1 MKKRKFGFM
10 LTSVAALS
18 LVLAACGD
26 EDTEDTSTNTDGEG
40 TEEAKEEE
48 TASALTIAMVTDTSG
63 IDDKS
68 FNQATWEG
76 VKQFA
81 EENGLTQGDGGFDN
95 LQSTSDAD
103 YLTNLN
109 QLARRDFEL
118 IFAAG
123 FSIASAVEEIADQ
136 QKDTKFTIID
146 SVIEGKDNVASVLF
160 KEQEGSFLAG
170 VAAAMTSTT
179 GKVGFIGGMESE
191 VITRFEVG
199 FKEGVAAVDPNID
212 VDVVYVGSWT
222 DSATAQTHANRMY
235 QGGVDVI
242 MHAAGGAG
250 NGLFTAAKDI
260 KEKDANANVWVIG
273 VDSDQFAEGET
284 SNGNVTLTSMIKN
297 LQAAVMDIS
306 NKTKEGNFPGGE
318 LQVYGLAE
326 DGVYLSENG
335 GMTDEVK
342 AAVKEYTD
350 KIASGEIT
358 VPEK

>member
-1 MKKRKFGFM
+1 MKKRKYGFM

-18 LVLAACGD
+18 LVLAACGGD
-26 EDTEDTSTNTDGEG
+26 EDKDKDTASTDEG
-40 TEEAKEEE
+40 SKEE
-48 TASALTIAMVTDTSG
+48 SSFSVAMVTDTSG

-81 EENGLTQGDGGFDN
+81 SENGLKEGDGGYAY
-95 LQSTSDAD
+95 LQSNSDSD
-103 YLTNLN
+103 YTTNLN
-109 QLARRDFEL
+109 QLARRDFSL
-118 IFAAG
+118 IFGAG
-123 FSIASAVEEIADQ
+123 FSIASALEEIAAQ
-136 QKDTKFTIID
+136 QPDTNFTIID
-146 SVIEGKDNVASVLF
+146 SVIADKENVASVLF
-160 KEQEGSFLAG
+160 KEHEGSFLAG
-170 VAAAMTSTT
+170 VAAAMTSKS

-199 FKEGVAAVDPNID
+199 FTEGVKAVNPDAD
-212 VDVVYVGSWT
+212 VDVVYVGSWS

-260 KEKDANANVWVIG
+260 KEKDADANVWVIG

-284 SNGNVTLTSMIKN
+284 ANGNVTLTSMIKN
-297 LQAAVMDIS
+297 LQTAVMDIS
-306 NKTKEGNFPGGE
+306 TKAKDGAFPAGE
-318 LQVYGLAE
+318 VITYGLKE
-326 DGVYLSENG
+326 NGVYLSENG

-342 AAVKEYTD
+342 AAVAEYTE
-350 KIASGEIT
+350 KISSGEI
-358 VPEK
+358 VVSDK

>member
-1 MKKRKFGFM
+1 MKKRKYGFM

-26 EDTEDTSTNTDGEG
+26 DEKDTSSSTDDGS
-40 TEEAKEEE
+40 KEE
-48 TASALTIAMVTDTSG
+48 SSFSVAMVTDTSG

-76 VKQFA
+76 VQQFA
-81 EENGLTQGDGGFDN
+81 KDNGLERGDGGYDY
-95 LQSTSDAD
+95 LQSNSDSD
-103 YLTNLN
+103 YSTNLN
-109 QLARRDFEL
+109 QLARRDFSL
-118 IFAAG
+118 IFGAG
-123 FSIASAVEEIADQ
+123 FSIAATLEEVAAQ
-136 QKDTKFTIID
+136 QPDTNFTIID
-146 SVIEGKDNVASVLF
+146 SEIKGKDNVASVLF

-170 VAAAMTSTT
+170 VAAALTSKT

-199 FKEGVAAVDPNID
+199 FTEGVKAVDPNID
-212 VDVVYVGSWT
+212 VDVVYVGSWS

-260 KEKDANANVWVIG
+260 KEKDSSANVWVIG

-284 SNGNVTLTSMIKN
+284 KNGDNVTLTSMIKN
-297 LQAAVMDIS
+297 LQTAVNDIA
-306 NKTKEGNFPGGE
+306 TKAKDGNFPGGE
-318 LQVYGLAE
+318 TMTYGLKE
-326 DGVYLSENG
+326 NGVYLSENG

-342 AAVKEYTD
+342 AKVAEFTE
-350 KIASGEIT
+350 KIASGEIV
-358 VPEK
+358 VPDTK

>member
-18 LVLAACGD
+18 LVLAACGSD
-26 EDTEDTSTNTDGEG
+26 EEKDTATTDEG
-40 TEEAKEEE
+40 TKEES
-48 TASALTIAMVTDTSG
+48 TFSLAMVTDTSG

-81 EENGLTQGDGGFDN
+81 EANGLKQGDGGYDY
-95 LQSTSDAD
+95 LQSNSDSD
-103 YLTNLN
+103 YSTNLN
-109 QLARRDFEL
+109 QLARRDFSL
-118 IFAAG
+118 IFGAG
-123 FSIASAVEEIADQ
+123 FSIASSLEEIAGQ
-136 QKDTKFTIID
+136 QPDTNFTIID

-160 KEQEGSFLAG
+160 KEHEGSFLAG
-170 VAAAMTSTT
+170 VAAALTSKT

-199 FKEGVAAVDPNID
+199 FTEGVKAVDPNME

-222 DSATAQTHANRMY
+222 DAASAQTHANRMY

-250 NGLFTAAKDI
+250 IGLFTAAKDI

-297 LQAAVMDIS
+297 LQTAVNDIA
-306 NKTKEGNFPGGE
+306 TKAKDGNFPGGE
-318 LQVYGLAE
+318 VITYGLKE
-326 DGVYLSENG
+326 NGVYLSESG

-342 AAVKEYTD
+342 AKVKEYTD

>member
-1 MKKRKFGFM
+1 MKKRKYGFM

-18 LVLAACGD
+18 LVLAACGSDD
-26 EDTEDTSTNTDGEG
+26 EKKDTATTDEG
-40 TEEAKEEE
+40 KKEESSF
-48 TASALTIAMVTDTSG
+48 TVAMVTDTSG

-81 EENGLTQGDGGFDN
+81 AEHGLEEKEGYDY
-95 LQSTSDAD
+95 LQSNSDSD
-103 YLTNLN
+103 YTTNLN
-109 QLARRDFEL
+109 QLARRDFSL
-118 IFAAG
+118 IFGAG
-123 FSIASAVEEIADQ
+123 FSIASALEEIAAQ
-136 QKDTKFTIID
+136 QPDTNFTIID

-160 KEQEGSFLAG
+160 KEHEGSFLAG
-170 VAAAMTSTT
+170 VSAAMTSKS

-199 FKEGVAAVDPNID
+199 FTEGVKAVDPD
-212 VDVVYVGSWT
+212 MEVDVVYVGSWT

-235 QGGVDVI
+235 QGGIDVI

-260 KEKDANANVWVIG
+260 KEKDENANVWVIG
-273 VDSDQFAEGET
+273 VDSDQFAEGAT
-284 SNGNVTLTSMIKN
+284 KNGHNVTLTSMIKN

-306 NKTKEGNFPGGE
+306 TKAKDGNFPAGE
-318 LQVYGLAE
+318 IITYGLKE
-326 DGVYLSENG
+326 NGVYLSENG

-342 AAVKEYTD
+342 AAVAEYTE
-350 KIASGEIT
+350 KIASGEIV

>member
-1 MKKRKFGFM
+1 MKKRKYGFM

-18 LVLAACGD
+18 LVLAACGSDD
-26 EDTEDTSTNTDGEG
+26 EKDTAKKTDEG
-40 TEEAKEEE
+40 SKEE
-48 TASALTIAMVTDTSG
+48 SAFSVAMVTDTSG

-81 EENGLTQGDGGFDN
+81 SENGLEEGDGGYAY
-95 LQSTSDAD
+95 LQSNSDSD
-103 YLTNLN
+103 YTTNLN
-109 QLARRDFEL
+109 ALARRDFSL
-118 IFAAG
+118 IFGAG
-123 FSIASAVEEIADQ
+123 FSIASALEEIAAQ
-136 QKDTKFTIID
+136 QPDTNFTIID
-146 SVIEGKDNVASVLF
+146 SVIADKENVASVLF
-160 KEQEGSFLAG
+160 KEHEGSFLAG
-170 VAAAMTSTT
+170 VAAAMTSKS

-199 FKEGVAAVDPNID
+199 FTEGVKAVDPD
-212 VDVVYVGSWT
+212 MEVDVVYVGSWS

-284 SNGNVTLTSMIKN
+284 ANGNVTLTSMIKN
-297 LQAAVMDIS
+297 LQTAVMDIS
-306 NKTKEGNFPGGE
+306 TKAKEGNFPAGE
-318 LQVYGLAE
+318 VITYGLKE
-326 DGVYLSENG
+326 NGVYLSENG
-335 GMTDEVK
+335 GMSDEVK
-342 AAVKEYTD
+342 AKVKEYTE
-350 KIASGEIT
+350 KIASGEIV

>member
-1 MKKRKFGFM
+1 M

-18 LVLAACGD
+18 LVLAACGSDD
-26 EDTEDTSTNTDGEG
+26 EKDT
-40 TEEAKEEE
+40 AKEDEGSKKEE
-48 TASALTIAMVTDTSG
+48 SAFSVAMVTDTSG

-81 EENGLTQGDGGFDN
+81 AENGLEEGDGGYAY
-95 LQSTSDAD
+95 LQSNSDSD
-103 YLTNLN
+103 YTTNLN
-109 QLARRDFEL
+109 QLARRDFSL

-123 FSIASAVEEIADQ
+123 FSIATALEEIAAQ
-136 QKDTKFTIID
+136 QPDTNFTIID

-160 KEQEGSFLAG
+160 KEHEGSFLAG
-170 VAAAMTSTT
+170 VAAAMTSKT

-199 FKEGVAAVDPNID
+199 FTEGVKAVDPD
-212 VDVVYVGSWT
+212 MEVDVVYVGSWS

-260 KEKDANANVWVIG
+260 KEKDENANVWVIG
-273 VDSDQFAEGET
+273 VDSDQFAEGAT
-284 SNGNVTLTSMIKN
+284 KNGHNVTLTSMIKN
-297 LQAAVMDIS
+297 LQTAVMDIS
-306 NKTKEGNFPGGE
+306 TKAKDGNFPAGE
-318 LQVYGLAE
+318 TIVYGLKE
-326 DGVYLSENG
+326 NGVFLSENG
-335 GMTDEVK
+335 GMSDEVK
-342 AAVKEYTD
+342 AAVAEYTE
-350 KIASGEIT
+350 KIASGEIV

>member
-26 EDTEDTSTNTDGEG
+26 DEEKDTATTDEG
-40 TEEAKEEE
+40 TKEES
-48 TASALTIAMVTDTSG
+48 TFSLAMVTDTSG

-81 EENGLTQGDGGFDN
+81 EANGLKQGDGGYDY
-95 LQSTSDAD
+95 LQSNSDSD
-103 YLTNLN
+103 YSTNLN
-109 QLARRDFEL
+109 QLARRDFSL
-118 IFAAG
+118 IFGAG
-123 FSIASAVEEIADQ
+123 FSIASSLEEIAGQ
-136 QKDTKFTIID
+136 QPDTNFTIID

-160 KEQEGSFLAG
+160 KEHEGSFLAG
-170 VAAAMTSTT
+170 VAAALTSKT

-199 FKEGVAAVDPNID
+199 FTEGVKAVDPNME

-222 DSATAQTHANRMY
+222 DAASAQTHANRMY

-250 NGLFTAAKDI
+250 IGLFTAAKDI

-297 LQAAVMDIS
+297 LQTAVNDIA
-306 NKTKEGNFPGGE
+306 TKAKDGNFPGGE
-318 LQVYGLAE
+318 VITYGLKE
-326 DGVYLSENG
+326 NGVYLSESG

-342 AAVKEYTD
+342 AKVKEYTD

>member
-1 MKKRKFGFM
+1 MKKRKYGFM

-18 LVLAACGD
+18 LVLAACGSD
-26 EDTEDTSTNTDGEG
+26 EEKDTATTDEG
-40 TEEAKEEE
+40 SKEES
-48 TASALTIAMVTDTSG
+48 TFSVAMVTDTSG

-76 VKQFA
+76 VKEFA
-81 EENGLTQGDGGFDN
+81 AEHGLQEGDGGYAY
-95 LQSTSDAD
+95 LQSNSDAD
-103 YLTNLN
+103 YTTNLN
-109 QLARRDFEL
+109 ALARRDFSL
-118 IFAAG
+118 IFGAG
-123 FSIASAVEEIADQ
+123 FSIASSLEEIAAQ
-136 QKDTKFTIID
+136 QTDTNFTIID

-160 KEQEGSFLAG
+160 KEHEGSFLAG
-170 VAAAMTSTT
+170 VAAAMTSET

-199 FKEGVAAVDPNID
+199 FTEGVKAVDPNME
-212 VDVVYVGSWT
+212 VDVVYVGSWS

-260 KEKDANANVWVIG
+260 KEKDENANVWVIG
-273 VDSDQFAEGET
+273 VDSDQFAEGAT
-284 SNGNVTLTSMIKN
+284 SNGHNVTLTSMIKN
-297 LQAAVMDIS
+297 LQTAVMDIS
-306 NKTKEGNFPGGE
+306 TKAKEGNFPAGE
-318 LQVYGLAE
+318 IITYGLKE
-326 DGVYLSENG
+326 NGVYLSENG

-342 AAVKEYTD
+342 AAVKEYTE
-350 KIASGEIT
+350 KIASGELT

>member
-1 MKKRKFGFM
+1 MKKRKYGFM

-18 LVLAACGD
+18 LVLAACGSDD
-26 EDTEDTSTNTDGEG
+26 EKKDTATTDEG
-40 TEEAKEEE
+40 KKEESSF
-48 TASALTIAMVTDTSG
+48 TVAMVTDTSG

-81 EENGLTQGDGGFDN
+81 AEHGLEEKEGYDY
-95 LQSTSDAD
+95 LQSNSDSD
-103 YLTNLN
+103 YTTNLN
-109 QLARRDFEL
+109 QLARRDFSL
-118 IFAAG
+118 IFGAG
-123 FSIASAVEEIADQ
+123 FSIASALEEIAAQ
-136 QKDTKFTIID
+136 QPDTNFTIID
-146 SVIEGKDNVASVLF
+146 SEIKGKDNVASVLF
-160 KEQEGSFLAG
+160 KEHEGSFLAG
-170 VAAAMTSTT
+170 VAAAMTSKS

-199 FKEGVAAVDPNID
+199 FTEGVKAVDPD
-212 VDVVYVGSWT
+212 MEVDVVYVGSWS

-235 QGGVDVI
+235 QGGIDVI

-260 KEKDANANVWVIG
+260 KEKDENANVWVIG
-273 VDSDQFAEGET
+273 VDSDQFEEGAT
-284 SNGNVTLTSMIKN
+284 KNGHNVTLTSMIKN

-306 NKTKEGNFPGGE
+306 TKAKDGNFPAGE
-318 LQVYGLAE
+318 TITYGLKE
-326 DGVYLSENG
+326 NGVYLSENG

-342 AAVKEYTD
+342 AAVVEYTE
-350 KIASGEIT
+350 KIASGEIV